1 MRMQLQIIRNKVME
15 RPTKDGCM
23 AVLPVPE
30 ERSSSPGFSGSG
42 WRRRR
47 GRPSLSEVFG
57 SIKTRPTGPFWRKL
71 LAFLGPGYLIAVGY
85 MDPGNWATSLAG
97 GSKFG
102 YALLSIALLSNL
114 MAILLQ
120 ALCVRLGV
128 ASGRDLA
135 QACRDAFPRAVSWPL
150 WAMAEIAICATDLAE
165 VIGTAIG
172 LNLLF
177 GIPLELGV
185 LITALDVFLILW
197 MQNLGFRWI
206 EAFIVT
212 LLGVIAVCFAIQ
224 IAMANPD
231 WRAVIVGFA
240 PTVEIVRNPD
250 MLYLAIGIIG
260 ATVMPHNLFLHS
272 GVVQTR
278 RFGESVEDKREAI
291 KLATIDSTV
300 ALMFALLINAAI
312 LILAAATFNKT
323 GQTDVSELGE
333 VHKLIA
339 PLLGSAWA
347 PTLFGIALLCCG
359 LNSTVTATLAG
370 QIVMEGFLDIRLP
383 PWARRLTTRAI
394 AIVPAAAVTIWFGE
408 SGTAKLLILS
418 QVILGLAL
426 PFAIVPLVMF
436 TASRAKMGELVA
448 PRWLTWATAV
458 IAAILIVLN
467 IKLLYDLIP
476 G

>member
-1 MRMQLQIIRNKVME
+1 
-15 RPTKDGCM
+15 M
-23 AVLPVPE
+23 AVQSVE
-30 ERSSSPGFSGSG
+30 GVQTDSG
-42 WRRRR
+42 WKRPR
-47 GRPSLSEVFG
+47 GNPSLSEVFG
-57 SIKTRPTGPFWRKL
+57 SIRVRPTGSFWRKL
-71 LAFLGPGYLIAVGY
+71 TAFLGPGYLVAVGY

-102 YALLSIALLSNL
+102 YALLTVALISNI

-120 ALCVRLGV
+120 ALCARLGIG
-128 ASGRDLA
+128 AGRDLA
-135 QACRDAFPRAVSWPL
+135 QACRDAFPRWASWPL
-150 WAMAEIAICATDLAE
+150 WVVSEIAICATDLAE

-212 LLGVIAVCFAIQ
+212 LLGVIAVCFTIQ

-231 WRAVIVGFA
+231 WRAVVVGFA

-312 LILAAATFNKT
+312 LILAAATFNKI
-323 GQTDVSELGE
+323 GQTEVSELGE